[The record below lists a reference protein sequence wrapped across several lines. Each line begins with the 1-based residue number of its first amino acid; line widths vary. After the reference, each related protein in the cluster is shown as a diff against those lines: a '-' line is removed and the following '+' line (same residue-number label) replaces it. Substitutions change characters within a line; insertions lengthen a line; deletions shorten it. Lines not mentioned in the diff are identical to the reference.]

1 MTPYERYEVSFR
13 FRRIL
18 VPVDGSESS
27 LRALD
32 VAVDFAKHYGST
44 ITVLHVSYAG
54 TRKAVDAVVMARKR
68 LENQEVRVEY
78 KDVKVDPA
86 FRSVASA
93 IVEEARD
100 GYDLVI
106 LGARGLSLTP
116 DLNVGSV
123 VLSVVA
129 NVDVSVFIVR

>member
-1 MTPYERYEVSFR
+1 MSPYERYEVSFR

-54 TRKAVDAVVMARKR
+54 TKKPIDALEVARER

-78 KDVKVDPA
+78 KGVDVDPA

-93 IVEEARD
+93 IVEEARG

-116 DLNVGSV
+116 ELNVGSV
-123 VLSVVA
+123 VLAIVA
-129 NVDVSVFIVR
+129 NVDVSVFVVR